1 MRVALLVIL
10 AAALVGT
17 ASGAHRLAP
26 ARIAARIVTGNGPC
40 SEHSG

>member
-1 MRVALLVIL
+1 MRVALLPIL

-17 ASGAHRLAP
+17 AAGAHQLAP